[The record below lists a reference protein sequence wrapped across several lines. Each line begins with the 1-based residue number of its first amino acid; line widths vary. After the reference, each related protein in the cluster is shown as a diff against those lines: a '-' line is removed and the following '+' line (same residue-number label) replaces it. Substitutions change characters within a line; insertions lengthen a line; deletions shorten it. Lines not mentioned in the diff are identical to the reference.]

1 MRFFRLDSSL
11 RTEGSVS
18 RSLAD
23 TVEQEW
29 RREHPDAAWTKR
41 DIGLHPLPPVWPKAV
56 SALMSLP
63 EHVRTVEELEA
74 AALARHLV
82 DELFDADAYLFAA
95 PIYNWGVPQQL
106 KAWIDMVMTDP
117 RVAASNG
124 PLLAGRPA
132 VLVEARGGGYAPGT
146 PREGWD
152 HSTPYL
158 RRILGDLWGL
168 ELVTAEAEL
177 TLADVTPAMEALREL
192 AAEQLE
198 EAHSTATSHGLTVA
212 RRLRLAS

>member
-11 RTEGSVS
+11 RADGSVS
-18 RSLAD
+18 RGLAD

-29 RREHPDAAWTKR
+29 RREHPGAEWIRR
-41 DIGLHPLPPVWPKAV
+41 DVGLDPLPPVWPKAV
-56 SALMSLP
+56 SALMSPP
-63 EHVRTVEELEA
+63 EHVRTVGELEA
-74 AALARHLV
+74 TALARKLV
-82 DELFDADAYLFAA
+82 DELLDADAYLFAA
-95 PIYNWGVPQQL
+95 PIYNWGIPQQV
-106 KAWIDMVMTDP
+106 KQWIDLVMTDL
-117 RVAASNG
+117 RAAQPDG

-168 ELVTAEAEL
+168 DLVTAEAEL
-177 TLADVTPAMEALREL
+177 TLAEVTPAMESLREL
-192 AAEQLE
+192 AKQQLE
-198 EAHSTATSHGLTVA
+198 DAHTTATSHGLTVA
-212 RRLRLAS
+212 RRLRRAS